1 MGTPGQF
8 IGTRPPAG
16 GLIVRERVVH
26 FARGALR
33 RVMSADIKKN
43 ALIAWLFAKHSGRL
57 RTFLGRR
64 VRRREDIEELVQE
77 VYVRMLG
84 VRDMEN
90 VQNPEGYL
98 YTVAANLAKEHALRE
113 RFAQQSVDVDDPAV
127 QEPLAEVPAFGEYID
142 AEARVKRLREVLR
155 ELPPKCH
162 AAVVM
167 AHWHGMSYQAIAER
181 LDVSPHMVKKYL
193 SQALMLC
200 RRRMGRLGCHL

>member
-1 MGTPGQF
+1 
-8 IGTRPPAG
+8 
-16 GLIVRERVVH
+16 
-26 FARGALR
+26 
-33 RVMSADIKKN
+33 MSADIKKN
-43 ALIAWLFAKHSGRL
+43 VLIAWLFAKHSGRL

-84 VRDMEN
+84 VRDIEN

-113 RFAQQSVDVDDPAV
+113 RAAQQAVDVDDPAV
-127 QEPLAEVPAFGEYID
+127 QEQTAEVPAFGTYID
-142 AEARVKRLREVLR
+142 EQARIKRLHEVLR

-167 AHWHGMSYQAIAER
+167 ANWYGMSYDAIAER
-181 LDVSPHMVKKYL
+181 LGVTPHMVKKYL
-193 SQALMLC
+193 SQAVIHC
-200 RRRMGRLGCHL
+200 RRRMGRLG